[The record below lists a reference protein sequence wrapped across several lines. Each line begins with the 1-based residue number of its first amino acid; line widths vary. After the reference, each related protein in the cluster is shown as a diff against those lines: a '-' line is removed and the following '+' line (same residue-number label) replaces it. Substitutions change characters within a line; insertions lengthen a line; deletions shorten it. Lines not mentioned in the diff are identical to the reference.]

1 MLRSKSGM
9 HIQISTGGHLGARWK
24 RCIFIIGAGC
34 TKYIYIF
41 ICWNLGFFFGEGGM
55 SVCEIQFL
63 ILVIFFNRNQS
74 TCVPM
79 EER

>member
-34 TKYIYIF
+34 TKYIYIYSSVG
-41 ICWNLGFFFGEGGM
+41 IWGF
-55 SVCEIQFL
+55 S
-63 ILVIFFNRNQS
+63 LVK
-74 TCVPM
+74 
-79 EER
+79 EECLYARYNS